1 MEDNTFLISAWV
13 AHTPPEIL
21 TKNSDLDRSAIAT
34 DATYSLRPG
43 SSKSHGRR
51 RHLHRPFPA
60 KAGRPDSVAPA
71 RRPTHRPDLPLSNIR
86 THQQIDA
93 NMQQE
98 RMFASLT
105 AGFGILALLLA
116 CVGIYGIMAYTVSLR
131 TNEIGIRLALGAARR
146 SRKNL
151 PSARSFR
158 SPNSNESL
166 GPFPFVGDSS

>member
-13 AHTPPEIL
+13 THTPPEIL

-43 SSKSHGRR
+43 SSKSHGWR

-86 THQQIDA
+86 TQQQIDA
-93 NMQQE
+93 NMS
-98 RMFASLT
+98 RSACSLLSLRAS
-105 AGFGILALLLA
+105 ASALLLA